1 MLAAILHCPSPRLK
15 QLLTV
20 LQPFAVATT
29 PALNC
34 KINTSSTIQL
44 TKANPYMVES
54 MKISQ
59 RKPKAIGFGQP
70 PLIQDTAQRS
80 FNHLY
85 LEEGFGQ
92 PPLIQDT
99 AQRSFNHLYLEE
111 EIARNQ
117 RRIMTEDHDHLG
129 FNQLLRSCQH
139 SYYDSGQSCVYVKRS
154 RCY

>member
-59 RKPKAIGFGQP
+59 RKAQAI
-70 PLIQDTAQRS
+70 
-80 FNHLY
+80 
-85 LEEGFGQ
+85 GFGQ